1 MANIYPDSKTFVDK
15 KLKHSPGKI
24 IKKFEELLKNNN
36 GEKLSQEQIREFVDA
51 NFEAEGLELELWTP
65 EDWSPEPK
73 FIHQLQNKQLRGLAK
88 RINRLWKDLSR
99 KITDD
104 VKDNPNLYSIIYVPN
119 GFVVP
124 GGRFREFYY
133 WDTYWIV
140 KALLHCDMANT
151 VRGIIENFLTM
162 VTTYG
167 LVPNG
172 GRIYYTK
179 RSQPPFLTL
188 MFREYMNKTAEIE
201 FLRQHLPTLEK
212 EAEFWEE
219 NRSISYEHNG
229 KKAWLRTLWSKSMF
243 KF

>member
-1 MANIYPDSKTFVDK
+1 M
-15 KLKHSPGKI
+15 
-24 IKKFEELLKNNN
+24 ENNFD
-36 GEKLSQEQIREFVDA
+36 ED
-51 NFEAEGLELELWTP
+51 GLELELWTP

-73 FIHQLQNKQLRGLAK
+73 FLSTIHNSQLRGLAK

-99 KITDD
+99 RIKDE
-104 VKDNPNLYSIIYVPN
+104 VKENPQLYSIIYVPN

-140 KALLHCDMANT
+140 KALLLCDMSST
-151 VRGIIENFLTM
+151 VKGIIENFLLM
-162 VTTYG
+162 VSTYG

-188 MFREYMNKTAEIE
+188 MMKEYLDKTAEIE
-201 FLRQHLPTLEK
+201 FLRQHLETLEK
-212 EAEFWEE
+212 EMEFWETR
-219 NRSISYEHNG
+219 RSLIVE
-229 KKAWLRTLWSKSMF
+229 KAGEILSQKILSK
-243 KF
+243 